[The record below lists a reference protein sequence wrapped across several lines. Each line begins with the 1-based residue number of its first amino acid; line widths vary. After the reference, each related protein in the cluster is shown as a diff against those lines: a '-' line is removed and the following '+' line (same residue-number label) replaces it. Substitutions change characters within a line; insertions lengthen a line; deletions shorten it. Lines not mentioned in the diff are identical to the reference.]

1 MADTLSK
8 ASGAGAGQTSD
19 LLKETDVGYWCEI
32 FGVTPAQ
39 LREAVQAVGD
49 NAVDVAGYL
58 RGKGAPDRA

>member
-1 MADTLSK
+1 MTDTPSK
-8 ASGAGAGQTSD
+8 ASGAGQTID

-39 LREAVQAVGD
+39 LREAVQAVGN

>member
-1 MADTLSK
+1 MADTSSN
-8 ASGAGAGQTSD
+8 APGAGQTID
-19 LLKETDVGYWCEI
+19 LLKVTDVGYWCEI
-32 FGVTPAQ
+32 FGVDPSR